1 MAGTAETEPC
11 RFCGHLAFR
20 AGQTAGSGSE
30 TAAGSEAPATGE
42 EKGDGNGAVASDGIG
57 KHLSTEV
64 LLGVPKNGWVD
75 LTSGH
80 ANDMLNEG

>member
-20 AGQTAGSGSE
+20 ASQTAGNGSA
-30 TAAGSEAPATGE
+30 TAAGSDAPATGK
-42 EKGDGNGAVASDGIG
+42 EKGDEKDAVASDGIG

-64 LLGVPKNGWVD
+64 LLGVLKNGWVD
-75 LTSGH
+75 LTSGD